1 MDSLRQQPAPDIE
14 EAQACDAVAINRL
27 INQAYRV
34 EDFFKAGDRTSLAEV
49 VDLIERETFL
59 VARDADGAVQGTV
72 RVRTEGERGHFRMLA
87 VAPEAQGSG
96 MGRRLMAAAEAFCA
110 EAGCTWM
117 DLEVASPRTELPA
130 YYEKAGYAVSGT
142 APWPP
147 GELDQVTRPAHFIV
161 MSKKLEP
168 RAQRETIHGR

>member
-1 MDSLRQQPAPDIE
+1 MGQQPAADIE

-49 VDLIERETFL
+49 VELIASETFL
-59 VARDADGAVQGTV
+59 VARDAGGTVQGTV
-72 RVRTEGERGHFRMLA
+72 RVRAKGERGHFGMLA

-96 MGRRLMAAAEAFCA
+96 LGRQLMAAAEQFCA
-110 EAGCTWM
+110 QRGCAWM

-130 YYEKAGYAVSGT
+130 YYERAGYAISGT

-168 RAQRETIHGR
+168 RAQRETTHGR